1 VPRRS
6 PVAQLASY
14 TSPHGGHLIK
24 RLPYLPSSGQRRKA
38 IECGVNAGQLA
49 APAQQ
54 QAVQWIGQQVQTQ
67 ASFLAYMDA
76 FWVLMLISI
85 SAVPLALALGKVKF
99 GDPVHIGH

>member
-1 VPRRS
+1 MARRS

-14 TSPHGGHLIK
+14 TSPHGGHLIR

-38 IECGVNAGQLA
+38 IECGVNTGQLA
-49 APAQQ
+49 APGA
-54 QAVQWIGQQVQTQ
+54 AAGQQVQTQ
-67 ASFLAYMDA
+67 ASFLGYMDV

-99 GDPVHIGH
+99 GDPAHIGH